1 MKSRNVELKK
11 EIEELDEQI
20 RYAARNYRPRLIEK
34 RLKLIKQLRESTI
47 H

>member
-1 MKSRNVELKK
+1 MKSRNAEIKK
-11 EIEELDEQI
+11 AIDELDQEI
-20 RYAARNYRPRLIEK
+20 KYAARNYRPRLVEK

>member
-1 MKSRNVELKK
+1 MKSRNAEIKK

-20 RYAARNYRPRLIEK
+20 KYAARNHRPRLVER
-34 RLKLIKQLRESTI
+34 RLKLVKQLRESTL